1 MSFRERSEDILE
13 PRVIIAGVGMNCS
26 DSMTIRAKN
35 AAESADILI
44 GAGRI
49 LRGFEYLHK
58 ESFCSYNACEIAD
71 HICIN
76 PEKKIVA
83 LMSGDCGFFSGA
95 KKLSEELDRR
105 GVSYEI
111 VPGIASPVYLCA
123 RLGIGWD
130 RLRFVSMH
138 GTEANIV
145 REVCSNEYV
154 FVLLGSEKDFSE
166 VCRKLTEYGRG
177 KVSVFLGENLGY
189 PEEKITKGLA
199 EEFSGVTTS
208 KLCSMLIVNR
218 EYEKYLSSGIP
229 DDEFI
234 RGKAPMTKAEIRCSA
249 VSKLNIGESDI
260 CWDIG
265 SGTGSVSVEMALR
278 CPGGK
283 VYAVEKD
290 REAAELS
297 EKNFRKFGCDNVI
310 SVCGRAE
317 DVMEKLPV
325 PDCIFIGGS
334 GGGLSEIVSAT
345 LDKNPSVRIVM
356 TAVSLET
363 LMESECLGEREITQI
378 SAARTVRAGRY
389 NMLRGENPVFV
400 IRRLPL

>member
-1 MSFRERSEDILE
+1 MEKPS
-13 PRVIIAGVGMNCS
+13 VIIAGVGMDCS

-58 ESFCSYNACEIAD
+58 ECFCSYDTREIAD
-71 HICIN
+71 HICRN
-76 PEKKIVA
+76 PGKKIVA

-95 KKLSEELDRR
+95 RKLAEELDRC
-105 GVSYEI
+105 GVKYEI

-130 RLRFVSMH
+130 RLRFVSLH
-138 GTEANIV
+138 GAEANIV

-154 FVLLGSEKDFSE
+154 FVLLGGEKDCGE
-166 VCRKLTEYGRG
+166 VCSKLTEYGRG
-177 KVSVFLGENLGY
+177 KVSVFIGENLGY
-189 PEEKITKGLA
+189 PEEKITKGSAA
-199 EEFSGVTTS
+199 ELSGVITS
-208 KLCSMLIVNR
+208 KLCSMLIVNKDH
-218 EYEKYLSSGIP
+218 EKYLASGIS

-234 RGKAPMTKAEIRCSA
+234 RGKAPMTKTEIRCSA

-283 VYAVEKD
+283 VFAVEKD
-290 REAAELS
+290 GETAELS

-317 DVMEKLPV
+317 NVMGDLPA
-325 PDCIFIGGS
+325 PDCVFIGGS
-334 GGGLSEIVSAT
+334 GGGLSEIVSAA
-345 LDKNPSVRIVM
+345 LGKNPSVRIVM

-363 LMESECLGEREITQI
+363 LAESECLGEREITEI

-389 NMLRGENPVFV
+389 TMLRGENPVFV
-400 IRRLPL
+400 IRRLP